1 MMFSGGWLP
10 SAAFIQEECDTTG
23 SPNAAPR

>member
-1 MMFSGGWLP
+1 MIFTGGWLP
-10 SAAFIQEECDTTG
+10 SVAFIQEECDTTG